1 MATLSSRLI
10 LSMTDNVSGPAKRV
24 ESAMAGVQRRAGLT
38 SRVFGAMGRYVGGIA
53 TAAAPLAA
61 GFGAVDTIRTAAD
74 FETRLTEI
82 AKKGGLSADALSK
95 VKSEILGIVESG
107 KVAMG
112 PAEIAEAYERG
123 VAAGIPL
130 DKMRQFTILSTKAAD
145 AWGMTGEEV
154 GNAFAGF
161 NAGMGIGFDQMGRYA
176 DLINTLADAGI
187 SDERDIVK
195 FLDNAGATL
204 QTFGMSRE
212 EIAAYGSTLLNLK
225 MPADVAARAMNTLS
239 TKLLTPKATK
249 TSTKAFARL
258 YGSADKF
265 TALLKEDANGA
276 LKDFLGRLQGLDKFK
291 RAEILTGILG
301 QGFSDEVNRLVEGLP
316 ELERNLKLAVS
327 PELYVG
333 SLDESY
339 QKKLDTMEAKWKI
352 FKANLEK
359 LQIDLGNLVL
369 PAASDFLGDM
379 TRGANELSDAIEG
392 ISTTWK
398 VLKDAINGTPET
410 PGDFDPKGFSWSD
423 PWGVKARE
431 QADEYRRRQMREMA
445 GNDKS
450 KASPAL
456 GAFGARDMDGV
467 TSGRLLAGTRNE
479 IRRMRTETP
488 REAMQREYTTTRVL
502 GHRSAERES
511 MEKLKQQFGEYLN
524 PDGQSFR
531 KGTVAADLVEEAL
544 SAFGDAVLVT
554 TAVIRQATGKMVEPE
569 DVAREAG
576 IPIPTPRPVPVP
588 MPRPEREA
596 GAQSTSAPAPVQPA
610 VDAAPAP
617 VQPAPSGIF
626 QQFLDGMQKLAPA
639 ADKQVMELGAIR
651 EAIGRPPV
659 GVTDVNV
666 TNPPPPIHAPIN
678 VTVYATTNAD
688 PHQIAAAIGS
698 KVQDSLAGS
707 FSDGVL

>member
-10 LSMTDNVSGPAKRV
+10 LSMTDGVSGPAKRAEASLV
-24 ESAMAGVQRRAGLT
+24 GVQRRAGLT
-38 SRVFGAMGRYVGGIA
+38 SRVFGAMGRYVGSIA

-61 GFGAVDTIRTAAD
+61 SFGAVDTIRTAAD

-82 AKKGGLSADALSK
+82 AKKGGLSADALAK

-130 DKMRQFTILSTKAAD
+130 EKMRAFTILSTKAAD

-161 NAGMGIGFDQMGRYA
+161 QAGMGLGFDQMERYA
-176 DLINTLADAGI
+176 DLINTLADSGI

-204 QTFGMSRE
+204 QAFGMSRE
-212 EIAAYGSTLLNLK
+212 QIAAYGSTLLNLK

-239 TKLLTPKATK
+239 TKMLTPKATK
-249 TSTKAFARL
+249 QSTKAFAKL

-265 TALLKEDANGA
+265 AGMLKEDANGA
-276 LKDFLGRLQGLDKFK
+276 LKDFLGKLQGLDKFR

-301 QGFSDEVNRLVEGLP
+301 QGFSDEINRLVEGLP
-316 ELERNLKLAVS
+316 ELERNLKLAVT

-339 QKKLDTMEAKWKI
+339 QKKLDTMEAKWAI
-352 FKANLEK
+352 FKGNLEK

-369 PAASDFLGDM
+369 PAAGDFLGDM
-379 TRGANELSDAIEG
+379 TRGANELSDAING
-392 ISTTWK
+392 IATTWK
-398 VLKDAINGTPET
+398 VLKDAVNGTPET

-423 PWGVKARE
+423 PWGVKARGR
-431 QADEYRRRQMREMA
+431 ADEHARRVMRDMA
-445 GNDKS
+445 NSDKTKS
-450 KASPAL
+450 APAL

-467 TSGRLLAGTRNE
+467 TTGRLLAGTRNE
-479 IRRMRTETP
+479 IRRFKTETP
-488 REAMQREYTTTRVL
+488 REKAQRDYTTTRVQ

-511 MEKLKQQFGEYLN
+511 MEALKRQFGEYLN

-531 KGTVAADLVEEAL
+531 KGTAAADLVDEAL

-554 TAVIRQATGKMVEPE
+554 TALIRQATGQMVEPE
-569 DVAREAG
+569 DVVREAG
-576 IPIPTPRPVPVP
+576 IPTPTPRPIPTP
-588 MPRPEREA
+588 TPRPDPELRDA
-596 GAQSTSAPAPVQPA
+596 VSTPRPTGPAEVN
-610 VDAAPAP
+610 
-617 VQPAPSGIF
+617 I
-626 QQFLDGMQKLAPA
+626 
-639 ADKQVMELGAIR
+639 
-651 EAIGRPPV
+651 IGRPEVSISAPV
-659 GVTDVNV
+659 TTLPSGVQDVKII
-666 TNPPPPIHAPIN
+666 NPTPVHAPIS

-688 PHQIAAAIGS
+688 ANQIAAQVGA
-698 KVQDSLAGS
+698 KVQDTIAGYYGTS
-707 FSDGVL
+707 AYE